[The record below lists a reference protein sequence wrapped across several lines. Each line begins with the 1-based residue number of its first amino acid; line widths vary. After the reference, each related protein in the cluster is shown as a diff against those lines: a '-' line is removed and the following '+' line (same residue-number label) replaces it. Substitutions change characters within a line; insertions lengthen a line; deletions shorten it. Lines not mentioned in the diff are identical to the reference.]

1 MARNRLSQ
9 AAIAGGWVL
18 LFAGV
23 LIAQDAPGTLPTTTR
38 PSQASAQAEQPAARP
53 AEPATKPAEP
63 ATKPAEPATK
73 PAKPAA
79 KSTLVSNVFVDTDLR
94 QALQDVA
101 TQIGVTIVLDPTVG
115 GLVTCE
121 LKDAPLDKAL
131 EVLLAGTGYSVK
143 KTPDYYLVYSSDPKS
158 PAFRQ
163 VSQARLIKL
172 DYAQAETVLRLLSPA
187 YRDFVQAAPKGND
200 VFVTAP
206 EALMGR
212 IEADI
217 RQMDQPPGHVMLEAR
232 VVVLEETDL
241 LNLGVKWDWPQ
252 IRAGLFTNSDF
263 HGGGLPGPSW
273 PWGIQI
279 GYTPGKEFTN
289 SLLLTLNLLAQND
302 EATVVASPQ
311 IMAQDG
317 KEAQIKVTNEEYF
330 QIVTPGSIYVQSQ
343 LEKIESGTTLTIT
356 PRMSGGNEVTLD
368 ILVEVSDVVSR
379 GENNLPV
386 VSRRS
391 AKSTVR
397 LQNGGTAAIGGLMD
411 TRSQNIRTRT
421 PGIGDVPWLGRL
433 FRTDSNRM
441 GSKQVAVFITAS
453 AIEGRQPAAEA
464 PGRHRQAIPPVD
476 AEQFRKALKETMQRM
491 GEQP

>member
-1 MARNRLSQ
+1 MGNRLSK
-9 AAIAGGWVL
+9 AAIAGCWVL
-18 LFAGV
+18 LLARV
-23 LIAQDAPGTLPTTTR
+23 LIAQDAPATLPTTTR
-38 PSQASAQAEQPAARP
+38 QAEPTTQARPVAAR
-53 AEPATKPAEP
+53 AGQATTRP
-63 ATKPAEPATK
+63 
-73 PAKPAA
+73 
-79 KSTLVSNVFVDTDLR
+79 TLVSNVFVDTDLR

-101 TQIGVTIVLDPTVG
+101 TQMGATIIADPTVG
-115 GLVTCE
+115 GQVSCE
-121 LKDAPLDKAL
+121 LKDAPLDKAM
-131 EVLLAGTGYSVK
+131 EILLAGTGYSVK
-143 KTPDYYLVYSSDPKS
+143 KTPDYYLVYSSDSKS
-158 PAFRQ
+158 PVFRQ
-163 VSQARLIKL
+163 VSQSRMIRL
-172 DYAQAETVLRLLSPA
+172 DYAEAETVLKLLSPA
-187 YRDFVQAAPKGND
+187 YNDFVQAAPMGNK
-200 VFVTAP
+200 VFITAP
-206 EALMGR
+206 EALLER

-217 RQMDQPPGHVMLEAR
+217 RQMDQPPGHVMLRAR
-232 VVVLEETDL
+232 VVVLEESEL

-252 IRAGLFTNSDF
+252 VRAGLFTNSDF
-263 HGGGLPGPSW
+263 HGGGSPGPDW

-302 EATVVASPQ
+302 EATIVASPQ

-330 QIVTPGSIYVQSQ
+330 QIVTSGIYVNAQ

-356 PRMSGGNEVTLD
+356 PRMSNGNEVTLD

-397 LQNGGTAAIGGLMD
+397 VQDGGTAAIGGLMD

-433 FRTDSNRM
+433 FRTDANRM
-441 GSKQVAVFITAS
+441 GAKQVAVFITATVV
-453 AIEGRQPAAEA
+453 EGRQAAAEA
-464 PGRHRQAIPPVD
+464 PGRHRRAIPPVG
-476 AEQFRKALKETMQRM
+476 AEEFRKALKETMQRM
-491 GEQP
+491 GGQP

>member
-1 MARNRLSQ
+1 MVGNHLSK
-9 AAIAGGWVL
+9 AAIAGCWVL

-23 LIAQDAPGTLPTTTR
+23 LIAQDGPWLPTR
-38 PSQASAQAEQPAARP
+38 QAEPTKPARPAAARAAETATQPAETAPRP
-53 AEPATKPAEP
+53 AEPAIKPVET
-63 ATKPAEPATK
+63 ATMPM
-73 PAKPAA
+73 
-79 KSTLVSNVFVDTDLR
+79 LVSNVFVDTDLR

-101 TQIGVTIVLDPTVG
+101 SQVGATIIPDPTVG

-131 EVLLAGTGYSVK
+131 EILLAGTGFSVK
-143 KTPDYYLVYSSDPKS
+143 KTPDYYLVYSPDSKS

-163 VSQARLIKL
+163 VSQARMIRL

-187 YRDFVQAAPKGND
+187 YRDFVQADAKGNRL
-200 VFVTAP
+200 FITAP
-206 EALMGR
+206 EALLGR

-232 VVVLEETDL
+232 VVVLEQTEL
-241 LNLGVKWDWPQ
+241 LNLGVRWDWPQ
-252 IRAGLFTNSDF
+252 IRAGVFTNSDF
-263 HGGGLPGPSW
+263 HGGGSQGPDW

-302 EATVVASPQ
+302 EATIVANPQ

-317 KEAQIKVTNEEYF
+317 KEALIKVTNEEYF

-368 ILVEVSDVVSR
+368 ILVEVSDVVAR

-397 LQNGGTAAIGGLMD
+397 LQDGGTAAIGGLMD

-421 PGIGDVPWLGRL
+421 PGIGEVPLLGRL
-433 FRTDSNRM
+433 FRSDSNRM
-441 GSKQVAVFITAS
+441 SSKQVAVFITAS
-453 AIEGRQPAAEA
+453 AIEDRQPAAEA
-464 PGRHRQAIPPVD
+464 PGAYKQPIPPVD
-476 AEQFRKALKETMQRM
+476 AEEFRKALKETMQRM
-491 GEQP
+491 GDQP

>member
-1 MARNRLSQ
+1 MVGNRLSK

-18 LFAGV
+18 LLAGV
-23 LIAQDAPGTLPTTTR
+23 LIAQDAPATLPTTTR
-38 PSQASAQAEQPAARP
+38 QAAPTTQARPVAAR
-53 AEPATKPAEP
+53 AAEP

-73 PAKPAA
+73 PAKPATRLA
-79 KSTLVSNVFVDTDLR
+79 LVSNVFVDTDLR

-101 TQIGVTIVLDPTVG
+101 TQMGATIIADPTVSG
-115 GLVTCE
+115 QVSCE

-131 EVLLAGTGYSVK
+131 EILLAGTGYSVK
-143 KTPDYYLVYSSDPKS
+143 KTPDYYLVYSSDSKS
-158 PAFRQ
+158 PVFRQ
-163 VSQARLIKL
+163 VSQARMIRL
-172 DYAQAETVLRLLSPA
+172 DYAEAETVLKLLSPA
-187 YRDFVQAAPKGND
+187 YKDFVQAAPKGTA
-200 VFVTAP
+200 VFITAP
-206 EALMGR
+206 EALLAR

-232 VVVLEETDL
+232 VVVLEQTDL

-263 HGGGLPGPSW
+263 HGGISPAPDW
-273 PWGIQI
+273 PWGVQI

-302 EATVVASPQ
+302 EATIVANPQ

-317 KEAQIKVTNEEYF
+317 KEAQIKVSNEEYF
-330 QIVTPGSIYVQSQ
+330 QIVTPGSLYVQSQ
-343 LEKIESGTTLTIT
+343 LEKIESGTMLKII
-356 PRMSGGNEVTLD
+356 PRMSSGNEVTLD
-368 ILVEVSDVVSR
+368 ILVEVSDVIAR

-421 PGIGDVPWLGRL
+421 PGIGDVPVLGRL
-433 FRTDSNRM
+433 FRTDTNSM
-441 GSKQVAVFITAS
+441 ASKQVAVFITAS
-453 AIEGRQPAAEA
+453 AIEGRQAAADA
-464 PGRHRQAIPPVD
+464 PGRHRKAIPPVG
-476 AEQFRKALKETMQRM
+476 AEEFRKALKETMQRM